1 MSYSHEEALAESI
14 EDALRDYSEKISIPR
29 TKVIMGTVLDVV
41 NDYVHGGVPVI
52 TTQVI
57 LNEGDWV
64 SVHTYGEF
72 TTG

>member
-1 MSYSHEEALAESI
+1 MSYSHEEALAERI
-14 EDALRDYSEKISIPR
+14 EDALRDYSEKIPIPR

-41 NDYVHGGVPVI
+41 NDFIHSGVPVI

-64 SVHTYGEF
+64 TVHTYGEF
-72 TTG
+72 NS